1 VLLAIP
7 VKIGSS
13 KKVGLKEKKGK
24 AKLLVT
30 GSNLICPF
38 GGYMF
43 VEKKKIGLFA
53 PSGLPVNR
61 PTDLEKYTVRHTLLR
76 LTSAY
81 LSILREMFFFDG
93 AVFDLKYI

>member
-1 VLLAIP
+1 VVNFYRRVHRDRAQRTGQ
-7 VKIGSS
+7 VKKLGRLRI
-13 KKVGLKEKKGK
+13 KKGK

-43 VEKKKIGLFA
+43 VEKTEIGLFA

-61 PTDLEKYTVRHTLLR
+61 PAGLEKYTFPSPQGLPNAIKLR
-76 LTSAY
+76 WN
-81 LSILREMFFFDG
+81 
-93 AVFDLKYI
+93 